1 MSKVK
6 MEKLKAQNMAKEAL
20 SLVSKLIEKYGSRL
34 TGSTGAKETA
44 NHLAKEL
51 SLYCSKVEKES
62 FEVRPKAFLGWIR
75 IVVAT
80 YIVGLLFLWLSLPIV
95 SFIALLGALLIMVF
109 EFFLYKE
116 VVDPLYPKA
125 EGINVYGVME
135 PEKEVKQ
142 TVVYSAHHD
151 SAPIFNLFEKD
162 SHLYFFRISS
172 ALASFIALFIF
183 SFVKI
188 FNPKINIILT
198 ILFSLAAYFVLK
210 LWNFA
215 SKEGTP
221 GAGDNLIASTM
232 GVQIARYF
240 REKEESLK
248 HTRLIVA
255 SFDAE
260 EAGLRGARNFYQKH
274 KDNQEL
280 FSGKLYNFNVDC
292 PYEAKELFFLT
303 SDINGSVKLS
313 QQMAT
318 SGVEIAK
325 SMGYEAYSQPIA
337 FLTGGTDAA
346 EAAKIG
352 FEATSL
358 MGMRW
363 DNKERSS
370 VYHTSKDLPEA
381 IELEAIKRSL
391 SIAIKFIEQLDDDSS
406 S

>member
-1 MSKVK
+1 MGKVK
-6 MEKLKAQNMAKEAL
+6 MEKLKAQTMAKEAL
-20 SLVSKLIEKYGSRL
+20 SLVSELIEKFGSRL
-34 TGSTGAKETA
+34 TGSKGAKETA
-44 NHLAKEL
+44 NHLADEL
-51 SLYCSKVEKES
+51 SLYCPRVEKVS
-62 FEVRPKAFLGWIR
+62 FNLHPKAFLGWIR

-80 YIVGLLFLWLSLPIV
+80 YIGALLFLWLSLPII
-95 SFIALLGALLIMVF
+95 SFIALCGALAVMVF

-116 VVDPLYPKA
+116 LIDPLYKKV

-135 PEKEVKQ
+135 PEDEVLQ
-142 TVVYSAHHD
+142 TVVYSGHHD

-162 SHLYFFRISS
+162 SHLYFFKIST
-172 ALASFIALFIF
+172 ALGSFLTLIVFSFIKL
-183 SFVKI
+183 
-188 FNPKINIILT
+188 FNPKVN
-198 ILFSLAAYFVLK
+198 ILFTLIFTLASYFVLK

-215 SKEGTP
+215 SDEGTP

-232 GVQIARYF
+232 GIQIARYF
-240 REKEESLK
+240 KESETPLK
-248 HTRLIVA
+248 HTRLVVA

-260 EAGLRGARNFYQKH
+260 EAGLRGARHFYQTN
-274 KDNQEL
+274 KDDESI
-280 FSGKLYNFNVDC
+280 FKGKVYNFNVDC

-318 SGVEIAK
+318 SAVEIAK

-346 EAAKIG
+346 EAAKVG

-358 MGMRW
+358 MGMKW

-381 IELEAIKRSL
+381 IEAEAVKRSI
-391 SIAIKFIEQLDDDSS
+391 SIAIKFIQQLDDKTGS
-406 S
+406 